1 MNTGMRA
8 QAEYAD
14 TMTLDSHSSTSMTLW
29 HFLHSQVAD
38 LGPEE
43 LLSEFRALQELALAS
58 YSSKGDGPTDSTSA
72 GDQKAK
78 CKMNTETEEFL
89 LQQVIASSDEK
100 LQVSALTV
108 VFGSEILKL
117 RTEAHRAGCH
127 VLCGT
132 CYANDGKSHPAART
146 PGRCASGDSLEAAP
160 KHSRRHAGRSYTQ
173 CPARFLSAPSF

>member
-1 MNTGMRA
+1 MGCDCCRCLLVLCLGVQGSAGLSRHCTTLHLVICGRITDMNTGMRA

-14 TMTLDSHSSTSMTLW
+14 TMTLDSYSSTSMTLW

-58 YSSKGDGPTDSTSA
+58 YSSKGDGPTDSTCAS
-72 GDQKAK
+72 DQKAK

-108 VFGSEILKL
+108 VFGSE
-117 RTEAHRAGCH
+117 
-127 VLCGT
+127 
-132 CYANDGKSHPAART
+132 
-146 PGRCASGDSLEAAP
+146 
-160 KHSRRHAGRSYTQ
+160 
-173 CPARFLSAPSF
+173 F